1 MKTHRRP
8 LARPLLATLAAAAL
22 LTLSACGTTV
32 VNPVTGEAERS
43 VMDEPTEIAEGAK
56 AHKQVIQDEGI
67 YDNPKLQAY
76 VNGVGQ
82 KLAAES
88 HRAHLQWT
96 FTVLDSPEIN
106 AFALPG
112 GYVYVTRGI
121 MAYLDSEAELAG
133 VIGHEI
139 GHVTA
144 RHGAQR
150 ATRQQNAG
158 FGVLAATILGAVL
171 ESQGLRGATDIAG
184 QVSQTAAAGYVAS
197 YSREQESQADR
208 LGAEYLS
215 RTQYDPRNMIDVIA
229 LLKNQEQLAAEAA
242 RAAGKPVPSG
252 GNWLASHPS
261 NEQRLAEIRANA
273 TLYQGRYV
281 DDGRERYLQAID
293 GMTFGDSRE
302 QGVVRGRNFYHEP
315 LGLALSAPQGWRIA
329 NGSDAISV
337 INEAGDAG
345 LIVKLLPDQAKGMGH
360 ETLIRQLLKADQN
373 RIEGRT
379 EKRQL
384 HGLQATH
391 FAGTL
396 RNAQGQSANVMLT
409 VADGPAGKRYLLRY
423 AGQNAQ
429 ALQRALPGLQE
440 AESSFREL
448 TPADRKAAQPW
459 VIRTVAMPKGGFAEL
474 VRQSALEGMDPQAE
488 ARLKLMNSAYGEK
501 GSGGVSSAPTAGQ
514 RVKTVR

>member
-1 MKTHRRP
+1 MKTHR
-8 LARPLLATLAAAAL
+8 LLLASLSTAAL
-22 LTLSACGTTV
+22 LALAGCGTTV
-32 VNPVTGEAERS
+32 VNPVTGEAERT
-43 VMDEPTEIAEGAK
+43 VMDEATEIAEGAK
-56 AHKQVIQDEGI
+56 AHKQVIQDEGV

-76 VNGVGQ
+76 VNAVGQ

-88 HRAHLQWT
+88 HRAQLKWT

-158 FGVLAATILGAVL
+158 LGVLAATIFGAVL
-171 ESQGLRGATDIAG
+171 ESQGMRGATDIAG

-242 RAAGKPVPSG
+242 RAEGRPVPSG

-273 TLYQGRYV
+273 TLYQGRYA
-281 DDGRERYLQAID
+281 DDGRDRYLQAID
-293 GMTFGDSRE
+293 GMTFGDSRS
-302 QGVVRGRNFYHEP
+302 QGVVRRRRFFHEP
-315 LGLALSAPQGWRIA
+315 LGLALSAPEGWRIV
-329 NGSDAISV
+329 NDKDAISV
-337 INEAGDAG
+337 INAAGEAG
-345 LIVKLLPDQAKGMGH
+345 LVIRLLPQEAAGMSH
-360 ETLIRQLLKADQN
+360 DALIRALLKADQQ
-373 RIEGRT
+373 RVEGRT
-379 EKRQL
+379 EARTL

-391 FAGTL
+391 FSGVI
-396 RNAQGQSANVMLT
+396 RNAQGQSAAVRMT
-409 VADGPAGKRYLLRY
+409 VADGPKGHRYLMRY
-423 AGQNAQ
+423 AAQNPQ
-429 ALQRALPGLQE
+429 ALQRALPGMQE
-440 AESSFREL
+440 AEASFREL

-459 VIRTVAMPKGGFAEL
+459 VIRTVPMPKGGFAEL
-474 VRQSALEGMDPQAE
+474 VGQSALAGQDPQAE

-501 GSGGVSSAPTAGQ
+501 GSGGVSVPPSAGQ

>member
-1 MKTHRRP
+1 MKTHRH
-8 LARPLLATLAAAAL
+8 LLASLSAAAL
-22 LTLSACGTTV
+22 IALSGCGTTV

-56 AHKQVIQDEGI
+56 AHKQVIQDEGV
-67 YDNPKLQAY
+67 YDNAKLQAY
-76 VNGVGQ
+76 VNAVGQ

-158 FGVLAATILGAVL
+158 LGVLAATILGAVL

-184 QVSQTAAAGYVAS
+184 QVSQTAAAGYIAS

-229 LLKNQEQLAAEAA
+229 LLKNQEQLAAETA
-242 RAAGKPVPSG
+242 RAEGRPVPAG

-281 DDGRERYLQAID
+281 DDGRDRYLQAID
-293 GMTFGDSRE
+293 GMTFGDSRA
-302 QGVVRGRNFYHEP
+302 QGVVRGRQFFHEP

-329 NGSDAISV
+329 NGKDAISV

-345 LIVKLLPDQAKGMGH
+345 LVIKLLPEQAADMSHDGI
-360 ETLIRQLLKADQN
+360 IRQLLKADQN

-379 EKRQL
+379 EARRL
-384 HGLQATH
+384 HGLSATH
-391 FAGTL
+391 FAGTV
-396 RNAQGQSANVMLT
+396 RNAQGQSAAVRLT
-409 VADGPAGKRYLLRY
+409 VADGPQGRRYLLRY
-423 AGQNAQ
+423 AAQNPQ

-440 AESSFREL
+440 AEGSFREL
-448 TPADRKAAQPW
+448 SAGDRKAAQPW
-459 VIRTVAMPKGGFAEL
+459 VIRTVPMPRGGFGEL
-474 VRQSALEGMDPQAE
+474 VSQSALAGADPQAE

-501 GSGGVSSAPTAGQ
+501 GSGGLSAAPAVGQ

>member
-1 MKTHRRP
+1 
-8 LARPLLATLAAAAL
+8 
-22 LTLSACGTTV
+22 
-32 VNPVTGEAERS
+32 
-43 VMDEPTEIAEGAK
+43 
-56 AHKQVIQDEGI
+56 
-67 YDNPKLQAY
+67 
-76 VNGVGQ
+76 
-82 KLAAES
+82 
-88 HRAHLQWT
+88 
-96 FTVLDSPEIN
+96 
-106 AFALPG
+106 
-112 GYVYVTRGI
+112 

-208 LGAEYLS
+208 LGADYLS
-215 RTQYDPRNMIDVIA
+215 RTHYDPRNMIDVIA

-242 RAAGKPVPSG
+242 RAAGKPAPSG

-261 NEQRLAEIRANA
+261 NEQRLADIRANA
-273 TLYQGRYV
+273 TLYQGRYIE
-281 DDGRERYLQAID
+281 DGRERYLQAID
-293 GMTFGDSRE
+293 GMTFGDSRA

-315 LGLALSAPQGWRIA
+315 LGLALTAPDGWRIA
-329 NGSDAISV
+329 NSSDAISI
-337 INEAGDAG
+337 INGAGDAG
-345 LIVKLLPDQAKGMGH
+345 LVIKTLPEQAKGMSH
-360 ETLIRQLLKADQN
+360 ETIIRQLLKADQN

-391 FAGTL
+391 FTGTV
-396 RNAQGQSANVMLT
+396 RNAQGQSAQATLT
-409 VADGPAGKRYLLRY
+409 VADGPGGKRYLLRY
-423 AGQNAQ
+423 ASQNAQ
-429 ALQRALPGLQE
+429 ALQRALPALQE
-440 AESSFREL
+440 AEASFREL
-448 TPADRKAAQPW
+448 TPADRQAAQPW
-459 VIRTVAMPKGGFAEL
+459 VIRTVAMPKGGFSEL
-474 VRQSALEGMDPQAE
+474 ARQSALNNQDPQAE

-501 GSGGVSSAPTAGQ
+501 GSGEVSTAPAARQ

>member
-1 MKTHRRP
+1 
-8 LARPLLATLAAAAL
+8 LALATLL
-22 LTLSACGTTV
+22 LLSACGTSV
-32 VNPVTGEAERS
+32 VNPVTGESERS

-56 AHKQVIQDEGI
+56 AHKQVIQDEGV
-67 YDNPKLQAY
+67 YDNPTLQAY

-96 FTVLDSPEIN
+96 FTVLDSAEIN

-171 ESQGLRGATDIAG
+171 ESQGFRGATDLAG

-229 LLKNQEQLAAEAA
+229 LLKNQEQLSAEAA
-242 RAAGKPVPSG
+242 KAAGKPVQTG

-281 DDGRERYLQAID
+281 EDGRERYLQAID

-302 QGVVRGRNFYHEP
+302 HGVVRGRNFYHEP
-315 LGLALSAPQGWRIA
+315 LGLALTAPEGWRIA
-329 NGSDAISV
+329 NASDTISL
-337 INEAGDAG
+337 INGAGDAG
-345 LIVKLLPDQAKGMGH
+345 LVIKLLPEQAKSMSH
-360 ETLIRQLLKADQN
+360 DAIIRQLLKADQN
-373 RIEGRT
+373 RVDGRT
-379 EKRQL
+379 EPRQL
-384 HGLQATH
+384 HGLAATH
-391 FAGTL
+391 FSGTV
-396 RNAQGQSANVMLT
+396 RNSQGQTANVRLT
-409 VADGPAGKRYLLRY
+409 IADGPLGRRYLLRY

-429 ALQRALPGLQE
+429 ALQRALPTLQE
-440 AESSFREL
+440 AEGSFREL

-459 VIRTVAMPKGGFAEL
+459 VIRTVSMPKGGFAEL
-474 VRQSALEGMDPQAE
+474 VRQSALEGMDPQAQ
-488 ARLKLMNSAYGEK
+488 ARLMLMNSAYGER
-501 GSGGVSSAPTAGQ
+501 GSGGVSVAPATGQ
-514 RVKTVR
+514 KVKTVR

>member
-1 MKTHRRP
+1 MKTHRQ
-8 LARPLLATLAAAAL
+8 LLASLSTAAL
-22 LTLSACGTTV
+22 FALAGCGTTV
-32 VNPVTGEAERS
+32 VNPVTGEAERT
-43 VMDEPTEIAEGAK
+43 VMDEATEIAEGAK
-56 AHKQVIQDEGI
+56 AHKQVIQEEGV

-76 VNGVGQ
+76 VNALGQ

-112 GYVYVTRGI
+112 GYIYVTRGI

-158 FGVLAATILGAVL
+158 LGVLAATILGAVL
-171 ESQGLRGATDIAG
+171 ETQGLRGATDIAG

-242 RAAGKPVPSG
+242 RAAGKPAPSG

-261 NEQRLAEIRANA
+261 NDQRLADIRANA

-281 DDGRERYLQAID
+281 DDGRERYQQAID
-293 GMTFGDSRE
+293 GMTYGDSRE
-302 QGVVRGRNFYHEP
+302 QGVVRGRHFYHEP
-315 LGLALSAPQGWRIA
+315 LGLALSAPEGWR
-329 NGSDAISV
+329 V
-337 INEAGDAG
+337 INSPQAINVVTPAGDAG
-345 LIVKLLPDQAKGMGH
+345 LVIKLLPPQAQGLSH
-360 ETLIRQLLKADQN
+360 EAIIRQLLKADQN
-373 RIEGRT
+373 RVEGRT
-379 EKRQL
+379 EKRLL
-384 HGLQATH
+384 HGLAATH
-391 FAGTL
+391 FAGAL
-396 RNAQGQSANVMLT
+396 RNAQGQTAQVMLT
-409 VADGPAGKRYLLRY
+409 VADGPGGKRYLMRY

-440 AESSFREL
+440 AEASFRAL
-448 TPADRKAAQPW
+448 TPADRQAAQPW
-459 VIRTVAMPKGGFAEL
+459 VIRTVPMPKGGFAEL
-474 VRQSALEGMDPQAE
+474 ARQSALHGLDPQAE
-488 ARLKLMNSAYGEK
+488 ARLMLMNSAYGER
-501 GSGGVSSAPTAGQ
+501 GTGGTTPAPAVGQ

>member
-1 MKTHRRP
+1 MTRHRH
-8 LARPLLATLAAAAL
+8 LLASLTAATL

-32 VNPVTGEAERS
+32 INPVTGEAERT

-56 AHKQVIQDEGI
+56 ARKQVIQDEGV

-76 VNGVGQ
+76 VNSVGQ

-121 MAYLDSEAELAG
+121 MAYLDNEAELAG
-133 VIGHEI
+133 VMGHEI

-150 ATRQQNAG
+150 ATRQQTAG

-184 QVSQTAAAGYVAS
+184 QVSQTAAAGYIAS

-215 RTQYDPRNMIDVIA
+215 RTHYDPRNMIDVIA

-242 RAAGKPVPSG
+242 RAAGRPVQSG
-252 GNWLASHPS
+252 NNWLASHPS
-261 NEQRLAEIRANA
+261 NDQRLADIRADA
-273 TLYQGRYV
+273 ALYQGRYV
-281 DDGRERYLQAID
+281 EDGRERYLQAID
-293 GMTFGDSRE
+293 GMTFGDSRA

-315 LGLALSAPQGWRIA
+315 LGLALSAPSGWRIV
-329 NGSDAISV
+329 NGKDAISV

-345 LIVKLLPDQAKGMGH
+345 LVIKLLPEQARGMSH
-360 ETLIRQLLKADQN
+360 ETIIRQLLKADQN
-373 RIEGRT
+373 RVEGRT

-384 HGLQATH
+384 HGFSATH
-391 FAGTL
+391 FTGTV
-396 RNAQGQSANVMLT
+396 RNAQGQSVQATLT
-409 VADGPAGKRYLLRY
+409 VVDGPGGKRYLMRY

-440 AESSFREL
+440 AEGSFREL
-448 TPADRKAAQPW
+448 TAADRQAAQPW
-459 VIRTVAMPKGGFAEL
+459 VIRTVAMPKGGFSEL
-474 VRQSALEGMDPQAE
+474 ARQSTLNGVDPQAE

-501 GSGGVSSAPTAGQ
+501 GSGGASTAPTVGQ

>member
-1 MKTHRRP
+1 MRHI
-8 LARPLLATLAAAAL
+8 LSSLLLCAAL
-22 LTLSACGTTV
+22 AGCGTTV

-43 VMDEPTEIAEGAK
+43 VMDDATEIAEGAK
-56 AHKQVIQDEGI
+56 AHKQVIEDEGL

-76 VNGVGQ
+76 VNDLGQ

-88 HRAHLQWT
+88 HRANLRWT

-158 FGVLAATILGAVL
+158 LGVLAATILGAVL

-184 QVSQTAAAGYVAS
+184 QVSQTAAAGYIAS

-229 LLKNQEQLAAEAA
+229 LLKNQEQLAAEVAKA
-242 RAAGKPVPSG
+242 EGRSAPSG

-261 NEQRLAEIRANA
+261 NEQRLADIRANA

-281 DDGRERYLQAID
+281 DDGRERYLRAID
-293 GMTFGDSRE
+293 GMTFGDSRS

-315 LGLALSAPQGWRIA
+315 LGLALSAPAGWRIA
-329 NGSDAISV
+329 NGSNAISV
-337 INEAGDAG
+337 INPAGDAG
-345 LIVKLLPDQAKGMGH
+345 LVIKLLPEQAQGMAH
-360 ETLIRQLLKADQN
+360 EALLRQLLKADQN
-373 RIEGRT
+373 RVEGRT

-384 HGLQATH
+384 HGLSATH
-391 FAGTL
+391 FAGTV
-396 RNAQGQSANVMLT
+396 RNAQGQTANVMLT
-409 VADGPAGKRYLLRY
+409 VVDGPGGKRYLLRY

-429 ALQRALPGLQE
+429 ALQRALAGLQE
-440 AESSFREL
+440 AESSFRAL
-448 TPADRKAAQPW
+448 APADRQAAQPW
-459 VIRTVAMPKGGFAEL
+459 VIRTVTLPKGGFAEL
-474 VRQSALEGMDPQAE
+474 ARQSALHNLDPQAE
-488 ARLKLMNSAYGEK
+488 ARLKLMNSAYGER
-501 GSGGVSSAPTAGQ
+501 PTTDTHTVLGAGQ

>member
-1 MKTHRRP
+1 MKTHRH
-8 LARPLLATLAAAAL
+8 LLASLTAATLLAL
-22 LTLSACGTTV
+22 SGCGTTV

-56 AHKQVIQDEGI
+56 AHKQVIQDEGV

-76 VNGVGQ
+76 VNAVGQ

-88 HRAHLQWT
+88 HRAHLRWT

-158 FGVLAATILGAVL
+158 LGVLAATILGAVL

-184 QVSQTAAAGYVAS
+184 QVSQTAAAGYIAS

-229 LLKNQEQLAAEAA
+229 LLKNQEQLSAEAA
-242 RAAGKPVPSG
+242 RAEGRPVQTG

-281 DDGRERYLQAID
+281 DDGRDRYLQAID
-293 GMTFGDSRE
+293 GMTFGDSRA
-302 QGVVRGRNFYHEP
+302 QGVVRGRQFFHEP
-315 LGLALSAPQGWRIA
+315 LGLALSAPQGWRMV
-329 NGSDAISV
+329 NGKDAISV
-337 INEAGDAG
+337 INGAGDAG
-345 LIVKLLPDQAKGMGH
+345 LVVKLLPEQAAGMSHDGI
-360 ETLIRQLLKADQN
+360 IRQLLKADQN

-379 EKRQL
+379 EARRL
-384 HGLQATH
+384 HGLSATH
-391 FAGTL
+391 FAGTV
-396 RNAQGQSANVMLT
+396 RNAQGQAAAVRLT
-409 VADGPAGKRYLLRY
+409 VADGPQGRRYLLRY
-423 AGQNAQ
+423 AAQNPQ

-440 AESSFREL
+440 AEGSFREL
-448 TPADRKAAQPW
+448 SAADRKAAQPW
-459 VIRTVAMPKGGFAEL
+459 VIRTVPMPRGGFGEL
-474 VRQSALEGMDPQAE
+474 VSQSALAGADPQAE

-501 GSGGVSSAPTAGQ
+501 GSGGHSTAPAAGQ